1 MGFESTSGVHLDLLV
16 QAASRS
22 LQELDIGK
30 LSSISFDVLYSL
42 QLMTL
47 KIGGDLQL
55 SMEQWRLLLNHL
67 APTLKYLNVGGEF
80 IRHIDPP
87 LMLPHLQTLL
97 VQGSQHFA
105 YMNLQAPQA
114 SRICFTE
121 SSKLL
126 GFQLNAA
133 GLNFARVIN
142 HRCRKANFS
151 RPLRLHYTKDR
162 HIRMWNPELEF
173 CFNGVG
179 DMILALSLLCRSLNA
194 HIRESLTLLE
204 LNYRSTSYNYMDHAF
219 FYRNIAEFFPN
230 IQSLWL
236 DTVATEDFIPW
247 FTRPENGAFFLGLG
261 TLKLVGL
268 TNEASMNTVLVKVM
282 KSCAQRGHPILLI
295 VHVMNMNMG
304 VMLHERGHDVTLV
317 DD

>member
-126 GFQLNAA
+126 GYQLNAA
-133 GLNFARVIN
+133 GFNFAGVIN
-142 HRCRKANFS
+142 HRCRKTNFS
-151 RPLRLHYTKDR
+151 
-162 HIRMWNPELEF
+162 
-173 CFNGVG
+173 
-179 DMILALSLLCRSLNA
+179 
-194 HIRESLTLLE
+194 
-204 LNYRSTSYNYMDHAF
+204 
-219 FYRNIAEFFPN
+219 
-230 IQSLWL
+230 
-236 DTVATEDFIPW
+236 
-247 FTRPENGAFFLGLG
+247 
-261 TLKLVGL
+261 
-268 TNEASMNTVLVKVM
+268 
-282 KSCAQRGHPILLI
+282 
-295 VHVMNMNMG
+295 
-304 VMLHERGHDVTLV
+304 
-317 DD
+317 